1 MRLPYK
7 QIGQRERARQSFSG
21 IACRMPTTYNSPCH
35 QPSLTGNAADGGA
48 KPGRRAI
55 VTHSIEGGV
64 HTMGNELLERLK
76 SAITDYDP
84 EASAQCARKAVA
96 AGIAPSEILS
106 AMTDAIREIG
116 EGFNRGD
123 LFLPDLI
130 GAADAMSAATPIVE
144 EEIRRVGADT
154 QSTGSVVIGTVY
166 GDIHTI
172 GKTMVA
178 TLLQAEGFT
187 VHDIGINVTAEQFV
201 DSVRKYKPNILA
213 MSALMTM
220 TAPEQRKV
228 IESLRAQGLRDGVKI
243 MVGGGALT
251 QEFADTIGA
260 DGYDPTAP
268 GAAKLARK
276 LVGK

>member
-1 MRLPYK
+1 M
-7 QIGQRERARQSFSG
+7 A
-21 IACRMPTTYNSPCH
+21 
-35 QPSLTGNAADGGA
+35 
-48 KPGRRAI
+48 
-55 VTHSIEGGV
+55 
-64 HTMGNELLERLK
+64 NELLERLK
-76 SAITDYDP
+76 SAILDYDP
-84 EASAQCARKAVA
+84 DESAEAARKAVS
-96 AGIAPSEILS
+96 AGIAPAEILG
-106 AMTDAIREIG
+106 AMTEAIREIG

-123 LFLPDLI
+123 LFLPDLV
-130 GAADAMSAATPIVE
+130 GGADAMGAATPIVE
-144 EEIRRVGADT
+144 EEIRRIGAQT
-154 QSTGSVVIGTVY
+154 KSAGTVVIGTVF

-187 VHDIGINVTAEQFV
+187 VHDVGINVTSEQFI
-201 DSVRKYKPNILA
+201 DAVRKYKPDILA

-228 IESLRAQGLRDGVKI
+228 IETLKQQGLRDSVKI

-251 QEFADTIGA
+251 QEFADSIGA

-276 LVGK
+276 LVGR

>member
-1 MRLPYK
+1 MSSDILGNLK
-7 QIGQRERARQSFSG
+7 Q
-21 IACRMPTTYNSPCH
+21 
-35 QPSLTGNAADGGA
+35 
-48 KPGRRAI
+48 AI
-55 VTHSIEGGV
+55 
-64 HTMGNELLERLK
+64 L
-76 SAITDYDP
+76 DYDP
-84 EASAQCARKAVA
+84 DASAQWAQKAVD
-96 AGIAPSEILS
+96 AGISPAEALQT
-106 AMTDAIREIG
+106 MTDAIRQIG
-116 EGFNRGD
+116 EGFSCGD
-123 LFLPDLI
+123 MFLPDLV
-130 GAADAMSAATPIVE
+130 GAADAMTAATPVIE
-144 EEIRRVGADT
+144 AEIKRTGAER
-154 QSTGSVVIGTVY
+154 QSTGTVVIGTVY

-187 VHDIGINVTAEQFV
+187 VYDAGINVTAEQFV
-201 DSVRKYKPNILA
+201 EAVRTQKPDILA

-228 IESLRAQGLRDGVKI
+228 IETLQSEGLRDAVKI
-243 MVGGGALT
+243 MVGGGAIT

>member
-1 MRLPYK
+1 M
-7 QIGQRERARQSFSG
+7 
-21 IACRMPTTYNSPCH
+21 
-35 QPSLTGNAADGGA
+35 GNA
-48 KPGRRAI
+48 
-55 VTHSIEGGV
+55 
-64 HTMGNELLERLK
+64 LLEKLK
-76 SAITDYDP
+76 SAILDYDP
-84 EASAQCARKAVA
+84 EASAESARKAVA

-123 LFLPDLI
+123 LFLPDLV
-130 GAADAMSAATPIVE
+130 GAADAMSAATPVVE
-144 EEIRRVGADT
+144 EEIRRSGAHT

-187 VHDIGINVTAEQFV
+187 VHDVGINVTAEQFV
-201 DSVRKYKPNILA
+201 DSVRKFKPDILA

-268 GAAKLARK
+268 GAAKLARR
-276 LVGK
+276 LMAR